1 MPDAISSRFGIT
13 NEMDV
18 VNILHEKDEHPMRSF
33 FLMNF
38 LKSPFFDKTSGK
50 IDTNLGKEETSL
62 GV

>member
-1 MPDAISSRFGIT
+1 MPDAISSRFGRSNQI
-13 NEMDV
+13 DV
-18 VNILHEKDEHPMRSF
+18 VNIVGKKDEHPMRSF

-38 LKSPFFDKTSGK
+38 LKSPFFDKVRGK